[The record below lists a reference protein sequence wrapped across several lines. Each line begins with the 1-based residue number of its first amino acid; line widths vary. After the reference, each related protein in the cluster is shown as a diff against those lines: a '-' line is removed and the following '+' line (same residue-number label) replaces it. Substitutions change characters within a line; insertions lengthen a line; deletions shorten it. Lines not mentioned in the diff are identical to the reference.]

1 MFDRLRRDVA
11 RYYELE
17 SKDGH
22 PRLLE
27 KVRIVVQSKQLHA
40 QAVYRF
46 GAWVNQN
53 VHSKPLRLPLR
64 AAYHAI
70 ESMTHAL
77 WGIHIDDGADIGGGL
92 YIGHPGGILIGP
104 AKLGVDCNVGHN
116 VTIGRRSDGQGT
128 GGCPTIGDG
137 VWIGVGSVV
146 FGAITV
152 GDGASIA
159 PLTVVGRNI
168 APHAL
173 VAGSPMQVLRTNYD
187 NTAQIHGTRPNT
199 QPPGPPDEPVPS
211 SLHGRRTS

>member
-11 RYYELE
+11 RYFELE

-22 PRLLE
+22 PGLLE
-27 KVRIVVQSKQLHA
+27 KARIMVQSKQLHA

-46 GAWVNQN
+46 GSWVNQN
-53 VHSKPLRLPLR
+53 VTARPLRLPLK
-64 AAYHAI
+64 AVYHVL
-70 ESMTHAL
+70 ESTTHAL

-92 YIGHPGGILIGP
+92 YIGHSGGVLIGP
-104 AKLGVDCNVGHN
+104 AKLGEDCNIGHN

-159 PLTVVGRNI
+159 PLTVVGRNV
-168 APHAL
+168 APRAL
-173 VAGSPMQVLRTNYD
+173 VAGSPMQVLRSSYD
-187 NTAQIHGTRPNT
+187 NSAQIHGAHPKT
-199 QPPGPPDEPVPS
+199 QPPPPHDGPAS
-211 SLHGRRTS
+211 SAPRGRSS